1 MKKFS
6 ALIAALALSASP
18 ALAQDAFTSADTDGS
33 GTLSLAE
40 IQAVMPDMTAETMAE
55 FDTDGDGELSADEFA
70 ASPLA
75 G

>member
-6 ALIAALALSASP
+6 ALLAALALTVSP
-18 ALAQDAFTSADTDGS
+18 ALAQDAFAAADTDGS
-33 GTLSLAE
+33 GTLSLTE

-55 FDTDGDGELSADEFA
+55 YDSDGDGELSADEFA